1 MVTEDVADLVM
12 PGELAHSLA
21 LKILEVFGEIETTE
35 D

>member
-1 MVTEDVADLVM
+1 LVM